1 MIYVLDTNVISDL
14 SRNISIV
21 VANHDRKLK
30 QGHSLVLCSPVYY
43 ENLRGLLK
51 KNATAQI
58 AGLNALKAVLDW
70 QVVVEQDWLDA
81 AQLWAITDNKGRRLS
96 DIDLLI
102 AAIAARLNAILV
114 SADADFEALPIKYE
128 NWRVAAS

>member
-14 SRNISIV
+14 SRNVSIV
-21 VANHDRKLK
+21 VANQDRKLQ

-43 ENLRGLLK
+43 ESLRGLLK
-51 KNATAQI
+51 KNATVQI
-58 AGLNALKAVLDW
+58 AGLNALKAAFDW

-81 AQLWAITDNKGRRLS
+81 AQLCAMSDNKGKRFS

-102 AAIAARLNAILV
+102 AAIAARLNATLV

-128 NWRVAAS
+128 NWRIASS